1 MEVEEIME
9 IIFNL
14 QIEKLPD
21 GVYLGT
27 SEDIPGLV
35 AQGRAIDETVEIAKD
50 VAGKLY
56 ESYIEDGEEP
66 SHFTV
71 DKTCNKYYT
80 N

>member
-56 ESYIEDGEEP
+56 ESYIEDGD
-66 SHFTV
+66 SS
-71 DKTCNKYYT
+71 CMSLYSYQ
-80 N
+80 